1 MSIEL
6 ITGIPSSG
14 KSYFA
19 SSKMLEIYNSK
30 NRLIYTNVNLR
41 ISYDD
46 YIQALDV
53 PDLYKFA
60 TLEFELFNK
69 FTKLSNDYKSKHE
82 EDISLLGDDESFND
96 DPFKEYYGNYDKY
109 LKDSNILDTYGGSY
123 IVWDECHNDL
133 QGDGVAS
140 RADPI
145 WVRFF
150 SYHRHFNIDI
160 ILITQDIS
168 LLHRKYKPF
177 IAKYY
182 FGQNPAKRFTTKT
195 LKFKIYTD
203 AREFEKFYI
212 ETIQVPMKKE
222 VFAFYD
228 SGEYNPDKSLLFK
241 KLLPAIILIL
251 FVSAF
256 FIYFFNSK
264 ETVTHQ
270 EQKNVTLQH
279 NKKDTNST
287 NDDYED
293 KEDYHR
299 DSDEHIIF
307 FTCNTVTCS
316 MKNSSFVVPLD
327 DINTFADAMGM
338 KILYSSRINVYYR
351 LVAVSVNE
359 SLYNDLMKFEIQ
371 KRGDKHENGK
381 MDFTAPINK
390 F

>member
-14 KSYFA
+14 KTYLA
-19 SSKMLEIYNSK
+19 SSKMIDIYKSK
-30 NRLIYTNVNLR
+30 KRLIYTNVNLR
-41 ISYDD
+41 IPYDD

-69 FTKLSNDYKSKHE
+69 FTKLSNDYKSKYE
-82 EDISLLGDDESFND
+82 EDISLLGDESLDD

-109 LKDSNILDTYGGSY
+109 LKDSNILDIYGGSY

-133 QGDGVAS
+133 QGDGVSS
-140 RADPI
+140 RSDPI

-222 VFAFYD
+222 VFEFYD
-228 SGEYNPDKSLLFK
+228 SGEYNPDKSLLLK
-241 KLLPAIILIL
+241 KLLPAVLLIMSL
-251 FVSAF
+251 IAF
-256 FIYFFNSK
+256 FYFVFNKK

-279 NKKDTNST
+279 NKKDINAT
-287 NDDYED
+287 DED
-293 KEDYHR
+293 FKDEEEYQR
-299 DSDEHIIF
+299 DSSDHIIF

-316 MKNSSFVVPLD
+316 MKNSSFIIPLD
-327 DINTFADAMGM
+327 DMNTFADAVGM
-338 KILYSSRINVYYR
+338 QILYSSRINVYYR
-351 LVAVSVNE
+351 LVAVSVDE
-359 SLYNDLMKFEIQ
+359 SLYNDLMKFVIK

-381 MDFTAPINK
+381 MDFTTPINK